1 MKAKILEIRFRQ
13 VATAIQP
20 DPEAEKQKFI
30 CTIKFIDPYCN
41 NVKRI
46 VKGVAKCNPDDT
58 FDETLG
64 RRIAEGRAKRAMFQ
78 KLDASASEMAYLLT
92 EESLKQARRGYR
104 ETEHIQ
110 ELLNK
115 HYNEQQN

>member
-1 MKAKILEIRFRQ
+1 MKARIDNINFIVKDKI
-13 VATAIQP
+13 
-20 DPEAEKQKFI
+20 
-30 CTIKFIDPYCN
+30 IKCIITFEDPYCN

-46 VKGVAKCNPDDT
+46 VKGVAKCNPDDI

-64 RRIAEGRAKRAMFQ
+64 QRIAEGRAKRAMFQ
-78 KLDASASEMAYLLT
+78 KLSNSAWFKSNILAI
-92 EESLKQARRGYR
+92 ESDIQTRRDKR
-104 ETEHIQ
+104 ETKHIQ